1 MNASVCRWGILG
13 AADIAR
19 KNWQAIHHAEHC
31 ALAAVASRD
40 RARAQ
45 RFIAECQAHTPH
57 AVAPQAV
64 GSYAE
69 LIDSPAIDALY
80 IPLPTGVRTPW
91 AIRAAEAGKHILV
104 EKPVGANSAD
114 VERILAA
121 CRRSGVQFMD
131 GVMFMHSRR
140 MARLGEVLADGQ
152 SVGPIRRITS
162 HFSFPA
168 PESFYHSDIRARSE
182 LEPLGCLGDLGWY
195 NIRFT
200 LWALGWTMPSQV
212 RGFTQAVR
220 RHPDSRQGVPVEF
233 SAELLF
239 PAGVSANFYCSFTG
253 AHQQWAHVCGTLGS
267 AFVPDFVLPHYGSE
281 GAFTLSNDV
290 FSCLGCNFNM
300 EERTRR
306 IAVPEYSNSAPGA
319 QEANMF
325 STFARLALG
334 GKPDPQWGQMAL
346 ATQQVL
352 DACLAA
358 AT

>member
-1 MNASVCRWGILG
+1 MNTPVCRFGILG
-13 AADIAR
+13 TANIAR
-19 KNWQAIHHAEHC
+19 KNWQAIHHAQQC
-31 ALAAVASRD
+31 ALSAVASRD
-40 RARAQ
+40 RGRAEQ
-45 RFIAECQAHTPH
+45 FIAECQAHTPH
-57 AVAPQAV
+57 AVPPQAV
-64 GSYAE
+64 GSYEE
-69 LIDSPAIDALY
+69 LIASPTVDALY
-80 IPLPTGVRTPW
+80 IPLPTAVRTPW

-104 EKPVGANSAD
+104 EKPVGVCAAD

-121 CRRSGVQFMD
+121 CRHSGVQFMD

-140 MARLGEVLADGQ
+140 LARLREVLDDGQ

-168 PESFYHSDIRARSE
+168 PESFFQSDIRAHSE

-212 RGFTQAVR
+212 RAFTHAAR
-220 RHPDSRQGVPVEF
+220 RHTDSRQGVPVEF

-239 PAGVSANFYCSFTG
+239 ADGVSANFYCSFTG
-253 AHQQWAHVCGTLGS
+253 AHQQWAHVCGTQGAVL
-267 AFVPDFVLPHYGSE
+267 VPDFVLPHYGSE
-281 GAFTLSNDV
+281 AAFTLSNDV
-290 FSCLGCNFNM
+290 FSCLGCDFNM
-300 EERTRR
+300 EQRTRR
-306 IAVPEYSNSAPGA
+306 IATPEYSNSAPGA

-325 STFARLALG
+325 STFARLALS
-334 GKPDPQWGQMAL
+334 GKLDPQWGQMAL
-346 ATQQVL
+346 ATQQVV